1 MTRIAISGIMVAASR
16 QALPHSMRKLALAS
30 IAAATLCLRL
40 PVHAQ
45 DLVLDRF
52 GDYLDSLRAQ
62 VGIPG
67 LTAAIVGANDITW
80 ERAFG
85 YSNVER
91 LERTRTDTPY
101 HVDGL
106 TQTLTATLVLRCVEG
121 GRLSLDGRAGDATIR
136 QLLTHTS
143 GPTTAPQ
150 FLYRPDRLAPLADAV
165 STCTGES
172 FRTAMAD
179 LLDQSLMN
187 DAVPGPDASSQHY
200 ASILDRLATPYAV
213 NAQRRPSPS
222 HYTATT
228 LTAAAGLIA
237 TTRDLANFDVGLKR
251 RGLLRPEM
259 IALAWSNPT
268 TASGQLLPHGLGWF
282 VQNYNG
288 EPIVWQFGLGDNAS
302 SSMTVMLPRRALTL
316 ILLANSDGLVNP
328 LPLAAGDVLV
338 SPFAKLFVG
347 LFTR

>member
-1 MTRIAISGIMVAASR
+1 MTRIAISGIMVAAPR

-80 ERAFG
+80 ERPFG

-91 LERTRTDTPY
+91 LVATRTDTLY

-136 QLLTHTS
+136 QLLTHTT
-143 GPTTAPQ
+143 GAADAPQ
-150 FLYRPDRLAPLADAV
+150 FLYRPDRLAPLAEAV

-172 FRTAMAD
+172 FRTSMAG
-179 LLDQSLMN
+179 LLDQLNMI
-187 DAVPGPDASSQHY
+187 DAVPGPDASPQAY
-200 ASILDRLATPYAV
+200 ASKLDRLATPYAV

-222 HYTATT
+222 RYAATT

-237 TTRDLANFDVGLKR
+237 TTRDLAKFDVELKR
-251 RGLLRPEM
+251 RRLLRPET
-259 IALAWSNPT
+259 IALAL
-268 TASGQLLPHGLGWF
+268 QLLRRVLRHLAQGFIVLEVLGGGPVEIDLEQIGQRL
-282 VQNYNG
+282 VQLVADAARQRPEVTSRRGGGSPAQLCAVN
-288 EPIVWQFGLGDNAS
+288 VRS
-302 SSMTVMLPRRALTL
+302 SRLRYG
-316 ILLANSDGLVNP
+316 ILA
-328 LPLAAGDVLV
+328 
-338 SPFAKLFVG
+338 
-347 LFTR
+347 T